1 MGETTMYSKKT
12 FMASVTLF
20 LICIFVGATAFG
32 QSLQVVTEEY
42 PPYNYSEDGKVVGF
56 CTDVVKEILKRANVE
71 YSIHSYPWAESYNLA
86 QTQPNVLIYSM
97 GRNVER
103 EPLFKWVDV
112 IARTEVSFYKLK
124 SRADIKIKTFDDIK
138 KYKIGAVQDDFR
150 AQWLM
155 KQGIKDQLTLV
166 SDDRQNMR
174 NLFDRKI
181 DIFPIGEFVAYN
193 IAHQEGRAFNDLE
206 KTMYIKDMSADL
218 YLAFSKQTPDVLV
231 EKCKKVLFEIR
242 KDGTYEK
249 IKSKYSIF
257 YLPIFQIRSY

>member
-1 MGETTMYSKKT
+1 MYSKKY
-12 FMASVTLF
+12 MAAMTLF
-20 LICIFVGATAFG
+20 LTCIFVGAPVFA

-56 CTDVVKEILKRANVE
+56 CTEVVTEVLNRAKVE
-71 YSIHSYPWAESYNLA
+71 YSIHSYPWSKSYKMA
-86 QTQPNVLIYSM
+86 QSQPNVLIYSI

-103 EPLFKWVDV
+103 EPLFKWVGV
-112 IARTEVSFYKLK
+112 IARTEVYFYKLK
-124 SRADIKIKTFDDIK
+124 SRVDIKIKTFDKVK
-138 KYKIGAVQDDFR
+138 KYKIGAVRDDFR

-166 SDDRQNMR
+166 PDDRQNMQ
-174 NLFDRKI
+174 NLFARKI
-181 DIFPIGEFVAYN
+181 DIFPIGEFVAYH

-206 KTMYIKDMSADL
+206 KTMYVKDMSADL
-218 YLAFSKQTPDVLV
+218 YMAFSKETPDVLV
-231 EKCKKVLFEIR
+231 EKCKKALFEIR

-249 IKSKYSIF
+249 IKSKYAIF